1 MIVDMG
7 PNRSYHNNR
16 SPYINQ
22 KRAIVKLKC
31 KSCAS
36 KTMMAKKEEK
46 QTEVIIDMIYLFL
59 V

>member
-7 PNRSYHNNR
+7 QNRSYHNNW

-31 KSCAS
+31 KSYAS
-36 KTMMAKKEEK
+36 KIIMAKKEKK
-46 QTEVIIDMIYLFL
+46 QAEIIIDMIYLLL

>member
-1 MIVDMG
+1 MIFNMG
-7 PNRSYHNNR
+7 QNRFYHNNR

-36 KTMMAKKEEK
+36 KTMMAKKEKK
-46 QTEVIIDMIYLFL
+46 QTEVIIDMIYLLL